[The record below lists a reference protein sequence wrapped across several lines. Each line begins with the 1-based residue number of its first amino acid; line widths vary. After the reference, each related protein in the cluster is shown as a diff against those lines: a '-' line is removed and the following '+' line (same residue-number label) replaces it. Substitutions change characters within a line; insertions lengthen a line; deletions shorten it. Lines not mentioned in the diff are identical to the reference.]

1 MPEKFTKFLIG
12 YTISNDEARR
22 TFKSK
27 LEETYNGVDGD
38 GNPMLEWINESMYE
52 LRGMDLNALREKLN
66 ETYQNVLTIGFGGD
80 DFIKLYYAAHLVNQ
94 SVPDRKLD
102 FIVEEN
108 ISNPANKSSQSR

>member
-22 TFKSK
+22 TFKDG
-27 LEETYNGVDGD
+27 LEKTYDGVDKD
-38 GNPMLEWINESMYE
+38 GEPMAEWINESMYE
-52 LRGMDLNALREKLN
+52 LRGMDLSGLRKVLN
-66 ETYQNVLTIGFGGD
+66 EIYQDVLKMGFGGS

-94 SVPDRKLD
+94 SVPEKKMD

-108 ISNPANKSSQSR
+108 ISNPA

>member
-12 YTISNDEARR
+12 YTISNDEAREE
-22 TFKSK
+22 FKHK
-27 LEETYNGVDGD
+27 LEETYAGVDRE

-52 LRGMDLNALREKLN
+52 LRGVDLSKLKEELREIHKNL
-66 ETYQNVLTIGFGGD
+66 LTMGFGGE

-94 SVPDRKLD
+94 SVSRDKLD

-108 ISNPANKSSQSR
+108 ISNPA

>member
-12 YTISNDEARR
+12 YTISNDEAREE
-22 TFKSK
+22 FKHK
-27 LEETYNGVDGD
+27 LEETYDGVDRE

-52 LRGMDLNALREKLN
+52 LRGMDLDSLEKKLREIHENL
-66 ETYQNVLTIGFGGD
+66 LTMGFGGE

-94 SVPDRKLD
+94 SVSRDKLD

-108 ISNPANKSSQSR
+108 ISNPA